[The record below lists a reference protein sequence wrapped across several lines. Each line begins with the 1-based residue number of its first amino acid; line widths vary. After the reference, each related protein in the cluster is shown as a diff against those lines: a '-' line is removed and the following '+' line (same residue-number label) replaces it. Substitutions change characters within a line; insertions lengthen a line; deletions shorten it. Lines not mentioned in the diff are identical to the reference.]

1 MTQAYSNYTLVRM
14 SKHNM
19 HTIHDRFRQ
28 VMKLAVQME
37 QTPRPFGT
45 DELLTSSEIHLV
57 EIIGENGESQSVTDL
72 AGLLAVTKGAVSQTL
87 KKLEKKGMTTKHPD
101 PVNSSRAI
109 VELTTKGKTAFYAH
123 RHWHETMDGGFK
135 EYFENLN
142 QDRIDFLVEFL
153 AKFEV
158 FLKKVLH

>member
-1 MTQAYSNYTLVRM
+1 MK
-14 SKHNM
+14 KHNM
-19 HTIHDRFRQ
+19 HTIHERFKL

-45 DELLTSSEIHLV
+45 DEMLTSSEIHLV

-72 AGLLAVTKGAVSQTL
+72 AGLLGVTKGAVSQTL
-87 KKLEKKGMTTKHPD
+87 KKLDKKGLTTKRPD
-101 PVNSSRAI
+101 PENSSRAI

-135 EYFENLN
+135 EYFLELN
-142 QDRIDFLVEFL
+142 QDKLDFLIEFMN
-153 AKFEV
+153 KVDNFM
-158 FLKKVLH
+158 KKAMQ